1 VQILYP
7 FIFCFTILKLIVS
20 ILWHRV
26 YWAKKIDQH
35 IAELELE
42 CDGELSKAERK
53 KIISRQI
60 LFVPVIAEAFARL
73 HHNKTNAA
81 EQKRLLYFFINSSLF
96 DDFTDEQLL
105 TPLQIAGISFDDK
118 FTPHH
123 FRERLFLH
131 IKKQLNNFAQHKSG
145 YTAIQKAVFE
155 SQMDSE
161 QQLNPSTPN
170 EQLLA
175 ISLAKGGYAVE
186 LCSYYTNQ
194 NITATERQ
202 CWYQLGAMIQLSNDI
217 FDIYKD
223 VQQGIHTYPNRC
235 TNMNE
240 LSNEYIKEVRLLHQY
255 INALEVSSYKKIQ
268 LTTALSVIIALGFTA
283 ITQLKK
289 LQGNNSV
296 IAPWESFQRSQLICD
311 MEKLPN
317 MLRWF
322 SFCYQWGYLKP

>member
-1 VQILYP
+1 MQILYP

-26 YWAKKIDQH
+26 YWAKKIDQL
-35 IAELELE
+35 IAGLELE
-42 CDGELSKAERK
+42 CDGKLSKAERK

-73 HHNKTNAA
+73 HRKKTNAA

-118 FTPHH
+118 FRAQT

-131 IKKQLNNFAQHKSG
+131 IKKQLNDFANHKPG
-145 YTAIQKAVFE
+145 YFTTQKAVFD

-161 QQLNPSTPN
+161 QQLHPSTPN
-170 EQLLA
+170 EQLLQ

-194 NITATERQ
+194 HITSAEQQ
-202 CWYQLGAMIQLSNDI
+202 CWYQLGAIIQLSNDI

-223 VQQGIHTYPNRC
+223 VQQGIYTYPNHC
-235 TNMNE
+235 FNMYE
-240 LSNEYIKEVRLLHQY
+240 LSATYIKEVRLLHQY
-255 INALEVSSYKKIQ
+255 ICALKFSRYKKIQ

-283 ITQLKK
+283 IRQLKK
-289 LQGNNSV
+289 LQGNNPT
-296 IAPWESFQRSQLICD
+296 IAPWESF
-311 MEKLPN
+311 
-317 MLRWF
+317 
-322 SFCYQWGYLKP
+322 